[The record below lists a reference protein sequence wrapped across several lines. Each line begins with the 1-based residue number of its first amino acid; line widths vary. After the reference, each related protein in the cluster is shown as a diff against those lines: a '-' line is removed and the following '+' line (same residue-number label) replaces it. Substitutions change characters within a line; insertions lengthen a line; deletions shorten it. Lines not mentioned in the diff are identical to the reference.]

1 MMSWRSLE
9 SSFFFAVSFSL
20 MSLLELFFF
29 PFLYYLSL
37 NLARGEGW
45 APHENSL
52 GLNSLVLCKNGQC
65 KSWLLKYLND
75 LVCSFILTAGQSFL
89 RSNRNLCCIVK
100 NKSIK
105 QMWYVVFSPMEDGKQ
120 YYCCI
125 CLGLFLIFFCC
136 RLYTL
141 DSATFAFV
149 CVVFFGGEL
158 PPLWLGLFWCFD
170 VLDYD
175 GSVSVSCQWH
185 M

>member
-1 MMSWRSLE
+1 MMSRRSLE

-52 GLNSLVLCKNGQC
+52 GLNCLVLCKNGQC
-65 KSWLLKYLND
+65 KSWLLKCLND

-125 CLGLFLIFFCC
+125 CLGVFLIFFLLPVVHIGLCDIRFRLCC
-136 RLYTL
+136 FFSGTSPIMARTL
-141 DSATFAFV
+141 
-149 CVVFFGGEL
+149 L
-158 PPLWLGLFWCFD
+158 MFWCAW
-170 VLDYD
+170 LW
-175 GSVSVSCQWH
+175 C
-185 M
+185 